1 MRPDSTRTGPH
12 LLPDYRAVMEAFAR
26 YVADEQPRLEAPEAV
41 AALLRPVL
49 AGCEQEEFHAL
60 LLNTRN
66 ELICDEQITVGLLDR
81 TQIHPREVFRSAIR
95 RNCSRVLLVHNHPGG
110 DPTPSAQDIAA
121 TRQLVEAGKIVGID
135 VLDHVVLG
143 TRTASR
149 TRDWLSFRQE
159 NLL

>member
-1 MRPDSTRTGPH
+1 MRPDSSRAGPC

-26 YVADEQPRLEAPEAV
+26 YVADEHPRVETPEL
-41 AALLRPVL
+41 AADLLRPVL
-49 AGCEQEEFHAL
+49 AGCEQEEFHVL

-66 ELICDEQITVGLLDR
+66 ELVRDEQATIGLLDR

-95 RNCSRVLLVHNHPGG
+95 ENCSRVLLVHNHPGG

-121 TRQLVEAGKIVGID
+121 TRQLVEAGRIIGIE

-143 TRTASR
+143 RRTASR
-149 TRDWLSFRQE
+149 SRDWLSFRQE